1 MLVAL
6 LLAHGAALSAPRAA
20 SSTHRAQRTALSAK
34 KRDYMSGG
42 LGSSKQE
49 KFAQLWRNRNDPEAE
64 AEAPPT
70 DLAAWEKEI
79 KRAEAADALVPD
91 ANWRLRGA
99 AGKAAGA
106 ATSDTARSL
115 AQGRA
120 VSSGAWTELVG
131 SDGAGYAAADAW
143 AAVDAQGAAA
153 LVVLVGDAAAT
164 DAAARALH
172 DKLPRKVAYVVAVAT
187 GDAAGA
193 AKRRKKRLGG
203 KLASVYDPGRGF
215 PGACGVGAEA
225 RCLVLAPP
233 HPSPDAHTIVAK
245 FPADA
250 AAAASL
256 PDAITSALAEKRIL
270 NANGM
275 KRS

>member
-20 SSTHRAQRTALSAK
+20 LSTHRAQRTALSAK

-49 KFAQLWRNRNDPEAE
+49 KFAQLWRNRNDPEVE
-64 AEAPPT
+64 TEAPPT

-115 AQGRA
+115 ASA
-120 VSSGAWTELVG
+120 YK
-131 SDGAGYAAADAW
+131 DGMY
-143 AAVDAQGAAA
+143 
-153 LVVLVGDAAAT
+153 
-164 DAAARALH
+164 
-172 DKLPRKVAYVVAVAT
+172 
-187 GDAAGA
+187 
-193 AKRRKKRLGG
+193 
-203 KLASVYDPGRGF
+203 S
-215 PGACGVGAEA
+215 
-225 RCLVLAPP
+225 
-233 HPSPDAHTIVAK
+233 
-245 FPADA
+245 
-250 AAAASL
+250 
-256 PDAITSALAEKRIL
+256 
-270 NANGM
+270 
-275 KRS
+275 